1 MARQPADADGRS
13 QPGSFWGLI
22 NGWIGNQI
30 EDREELGNPLTNV
43 EDNILREAC
52 EQLSKE
58 QSKASLKDLLEAA
71 EIAKHRHEYYCISKD
86 ATDGSNVQ
94 NGPVLTPKVKL
105 ELDDKKALVAEREH
119 LFSGRGMLIVIWTV
133 SLAAFLQGHVQSSI
147 NAGSLFAETVG
158 ITQPRLIN
166 LTASG
171 TNFTFDF
178 IQDAVKSINNGT
190 YKDTY
195 LDDFKPENGTYNGT
209 DPAITT
215 PRGLDLTELG
225 VTSTAKWQLGG
236 MNAVPFLAAAFPG
249 APLSLPVNYC
259 FGRRGAL
266 GISALL
272 IIASS
277 LGSAF
282 ASTWQQVLGARIV
295 GGIGEPSP

>member
-1 MARQPADADGRS
+1 
-13 QPGSFWGLI
+13 
-22 NGWIGNQI
+22 
-30 EDREELGNPLTNV
+30 
-43 EDNILREAC
+43 
-52 EQLSKE
+52 
-58 QSKASLKDLLEAA
+58 
-71 EIAKHRHEYYCISKD
+71 
-86 ATDGSNVQ
+86 
-94 NGPVLTPKVKL
+94 
-105 ELDDKKALVAEREH
+105 
-119 LFSGRGMLIVIWTV
+119 MLIIIWTV

-166 LTASG
+166 LTASES
-171 TNFTFDF
+171 NVTFGF
-178 IQDAVKSINNGT
+178 VQNAINGINNGT

-195 LDDFKPENGTYNGT
+195 LDDFIPQNGTYNGT
-209 DPAITT
+209 DPADTT
-215 PRGLDLTELG
+215 PLGLNMTGLG
-225 VTSTAKWQLGG
+225 ATSIAKWQLGG
-236 MNAVPFLAAAFPG
+236 MNAIPFLTAAFPG

-295 GGIGEPSP
+295 GGIGESYLGSGSGYAPLESRLTHPLQPWESRLSVPLSSPPRRPWATGEALPS

>member
-1 MARQPADADGRS
+1 
-13 QPGSFWGLI
+13 
-22 NGWIGNQI
+22 
-30 EDREELGNPLTNV
+30 
-43 EDNILREAC
+43 
-52 EQLSKE
+52 
-58 QSKASLKDLLEAA
+58 
-71 EIAKHRHEYYCISKD
+71 
-86 ATDGSNVQ
+86 
-94 NGPVLTPKVKL
+94 
-105 ELDDKKALVAEREH
+105 
-119 LFSGRGMLIVIWTV
+119 MLIIICTV

-166 LTASG
+166 LTASQA
-171 TNFTFDF
+171 NFTFDY
-178 IQDAVKSINNGT
+178 IQDSINRMNSG
-190 YKDTY
+190 KEEDTY
-195 LDDFKPENGTYNGT
+195 LDRFVPENGTYNGL
-209 DPAITT
+209 DPANTE
-215 PRGLDLTELG
+215 PEGLNMTGPE

-236 MNAVPFLAAAFPG
+236 MNAIPFLTAAFPG

-295 GGIGEPSP
+295 GGVGEPFPVS